1 MADVVS
7 PLPGIF
13 YPKPAPDKDPFVRP
27 GDRVAKGQPVGL
39 VEVMK
44 QFNEVPSDVDGTVVS
59 VNAAEGDT
67 VMVGDVLVVI
77 SED

>member
-1 MADVVS
+1 MADILS
-7 PLPGIF
+7 PLPGVF
-13 YPKPAPDKDPFVRP
+13 YPKPDPDSSPFVLP
-27 GDRVAKGQPVGL
+27 GDRVRKGQPIGL

-44 QFNEVPSDVDGTVVS
+44 QFNEIPSDVDGTVVS
-59 VNAAEGDT
+59 VNVAEGDT